1 MPEATKALRGTDA
14 IKQWKQKIL
23 QIGQAVCPI
32 FTISLVVI
40 NVNEQLPEVPFYL
53 FAATAKDAYRKPLPG
68 MWREL
73 ERIFTEKD
81 VFIGKNGSKPRPATP
96 KAD

>member
-1 MPEATKALRGTDA
+1 MSD
-14 IKQWKQKIL
+14 
-23 QIGQAVCPI
+23 
-32 FTISLVVI
+32 FTISLAVI
-40 NVNEQLPEVPFYL
+40 NVNGQLPDVPFYL

-73 ERIFTEKD
+73 ERIFTEKG
-81 VFIGKNGSKPRPATP
+81 VFIGKNGSKPRLATP